1 MSGCRKLAISRDFAL
16 SCRPGVSMTGSR
28 SSSGPGFVRAR
39 QRLVQR
45 LEAQGITQRRVLDA
59 FAAVPRHELI
69 PEALQPR
76 AYHDSALPIGGG
88 QTISA
93 PGIVAAMTAALD
105 LDGSETVLE
114 VGTGSGY
121 QAAILAR
128 LALRVISIERL
139 PRLAAEARRGLDRLR
154 VTNVVVHLGDG
165 SAGRASD
172 APFDAI
178 VVTAGGPD
186 IPQPLL
192 DQLAIG
198 GRLVGPFGS
207 REEQSLYR
215 LRRTGPAQFERE
227 LLGRCRFVEL
237 VGTHGWAA

>member
-1 MSGCRKLAISRDFAL
+1 
-16 SCRPGVSMTGSR
+16 MTGSR
-28 SSSGPGFVRAR
+28 NRGGPGFGRAR
-39 QRLVQR
+39 QRLVKR
-45 LEAQGITQRRVLDA
+45 LEAQGIVDRRVLDA
-59 FAAVPRHELI
+59 FGSVARHELV

-76 AYHDSALPIGGG
+76 AYQDAALPIGGG

-93 PGIVAAMTAALD
+93 PGVVAAMTAALE
-105 LDGSETVLE
+105 LRGGETVLE

-128 LALRVISIERL
+128 LALRVVSIERL
-139 PRLAAEARRGLDRLR
+139 PRLAAEARRALDQLR
-154 VTNVVVHLGDG
+154 VSNVVVHLGDG
-165 SAGRASD
+165 TAGRISD

-207 REEQSLYR
+207 REEQSLFR
-215 LRRTGPAQFERE
+215 VRRTGPAQFERE
-227 LLGRCRFVEL
+227 LLGRCRFVDL